1 MVCKSGWHSY
11 VKLLL
16 LLLLL
21 LCQKPSRGTPAGER
35 VSMHARPACGRQLAG
50 WRCALLAGWR
60 CALLAGWRC
69 ALLAAGSDGECALLR
84 NLALYLLRI
93 LKVQIQQSTAGK
105 GVGGR
110 AGG

>member
-11 VKLLL
+11 IKLLL

-35 VSMHARPACGRQLAG
+35 VSMHARPACGRQ
-50 WRCALLAGWR
+50 LAGWR